1 MDFLTV
7 VGPDGASSRYTIETE
22 DVRVGRASTSDLV
35 LADLNVSRLHA
46 RLQRSGDAVYVMD
59 AGGKNGTY
67 VNGQRIAEAQTL
79 RRGDRIRVGSTTLI
93 FNDTGSTV
101 EFGDRPLAGGGET
114 TILRAAA
121 LSTPS
126 TDDSGE
132 GSQSGILAAANEQ
145 LVFHRP
151 LPELLDTI
159 MDLARRAVPFERG
172 VLMLLDEEGRL
183 RPEVIRVPP
192 AEAGQPVSISRTVT
206 DRVVKMKESVLT
218 SDALLDDRFKEGHSV
233 AAQHIR
239 SVMCVPLWN
248 NREVI
253 GVLYVDNLHWAGL
266 FGEANLRLL
275 AQLANVAAVKIEN
288 NRLFQ
293 QALAAQSLE
302 KELRRAAEIQR
313 RLLPAEE
320 VSIPGYRVFGR
331 SVPCRAVGGD
341 YFDYLD
347 QAAGRRGFALG
358 DVAGKGLPAAL
369 TMCALQAS
377 LHALADLSL
386 SPADLM
392 VRLNVLVKRHIPEN
406 RFVTFF
412 WGVID
417 LQDHALAY
425 VNGGHNPPILLR
437 ASGEAE
443 TLAITGA
450 PLGVLDDARFETGR
464 TTLGP
469 GDLLVGYSDGVTEET
484 GPGEEEFGEA
494 RLLQIVREA
503 RDRPPAVIGQRI
515 LDALDQYCAGG
526 VRRDDTTLLILQRLS

>member
-1 MDFLTV
+1 MDFVTV
-7 VGPDGASSRYTIETE
+7 VGPDGASTRFPIEAE
-22 DVRVGRASTSDLV
+22 DIRVGRASTNDLV

-46 RLQRSGDAVYVMD
+46 RLQKSGDAISVMD

-67 VNGQRIAEAQTL
+67 VNGQKIAEPHSL
-79 RRGDRIRVGSTTLI
+79 RRGDRVRIGSTTLI

-101 EFGDRPLAGGGET
+101 EFGDRPLASGGET

-121 LSTPS
+121 LATP
-126 TDDSGE
+126 TTEGSGE
-132 GSQSGILAAANEQ
+132 GSQSGILAEANEQ

-151 LPELLDTI
+151 LPELLETI

-172 VLMLLDEEGRL
+172 VLMLLDDDDHL

-192 AEAGQPVSISRTVT
+192 AEAGRPVSISRTVT
-206 DRVVKMKESVLT
+206 ERVVKMKESVLT
-218 SDALLDDRFKEGHSV
+218 SDALLDSRFKEGQSV

-288 NRLFQ
+288 SRLFQ

-302 KELRRAAEIQR
+302 KELRRAAELQR
-313 RLLPAEE
+313 RLLPAEDL
-320 VSIPGYRVFGR
+320 SIPGYRVFGR
-331 SVPCRAVGGD
+331 SVPCHSVGGD

-347 QAAGRRGFALG
+347 QAGTQRGFALG

-386 SPADLM
+386 SPIDLM
-392 VRLNVLVKRHIPEN
+392 LRLNGLVRRHIPEN

-412 WGVID
+412 WSVLD
-417 LQDHALAY
+417 TKDHTLAY

-437 ASGEAE
+437 AGGEAE
-443 TLAITGA
+443 RLAITGA
-450 PLGVLDDARFETGR
+450 PLGMFDTPRYEAGR
-464 TTLGP
+464 TVLGP
-469 GDLLVGYSDGVTEET
+469 GDLLVCYSDGVTEET
-484 GPGEEEFGEA
+484 GPGEVEFGEE
-494 RLLQIVREA
+494 RLLEIVRSA
-503 RDRPPAVIGQRI
+503 RTQPPGEIGQLI
-515 LDALDQYCAGG
+515 LDALETYCAGEI
-526 VRRDDTTLLILQRLS
+526 RRDDTTLLILQRLP

>member
-7 VGPDGASSRYTIETE
+7 VGPDGASNRYTVEADDI
-22 DVRVGRASTSDLV
+22 RIGRASTSDLV

-46 RLQRSGDAVYVMD
+46 RLQRSGDAVHVMD

-67 VNGQRIAEAQTL
+67 VNGQRIAEPHTL
-79 RRGDRIRVGSTTLI
+79 RRGDRVRVGSTTLI

-121 LSTPS
+121 LATPA
-126 TDDSGE
+126 TEGSGE
-132 GSQSGILAAANEQ
+132 GSQSGILAEANEQ

-151 LPELLDTI
+151 LPELLETI

-172 VLMLLDEEGRL
+172 VLMLLDDEGRL

-206 DRVVKMKESVLT
+206 ERVVKMKESVLT
-218 SDALLDDRFKEGHSV
+218 SDALIDDRFKEGHSV

-266 FGEANLRLL
+266 FGPANLRLL

-313 RLLPAEE
+313 RLLPAEDL
-320 VSIPGYRVFGR
+320 SIPGYRVFGR

-341 YFDYLD
+341 YFDFLD
-347 QAAGRRGFALG
+347 QAGDQRGFALG

-369 TMCALQAS
+369 TMCSLQAS

-386 SPADLM
+386 SPANLM
-392 VRLNVLVKRHIPEN
+392 VRLNGLVRRHIPEN

-412 WGVID
+412 WSV
-417 LQDHALAY
+417 LNLKDHSLEY

-437 ASGEAE
+437 ASGEVE
-443 TLAITGA
+443 HLGLTGA
-450 PLGVLDDARFETGR
+450 PLGILDDARFETGR
-464 TTLGP
+464 ISFGP

-494 RLLQIVREA
+494 RLLEIVRSA
-503 RDRPPAVIGQRI
+503 RENPPGEIGQRI
-515 LDALDQYCAGG
+515 LDALEQYCAGE
-526 VRRDDTTLLILQRLS
+526 VRRDDTTLLILQRQR